1 MDATMK
7 QIQADNPELAAPRI
21 KIGSHK
27 TLPIAERHA
36 ITAGLAAE
44 FTGISRTRIYEL
56 LGDGTIEGKI
66 VHGRRL
72 VLVSSLLKLLGES
85 PSTKRR
91 AA

>member
-1 MDATMK
+1 MK
-7 QIQADNPELAAPRI
+7 QNPVSEPHADTAARLAV
-21 KIGSHK
+21 GSHK

-66 VHGRRL
+66 VRGRRL
-72 VLVSSLLKLLGES
+72 VLVGSLLRLLGES
-85 PSTKRR
+85 PSTAKHER